1 VASSSGIEFTEAVGF
16 VLIRQELIVGQGQ
29 QLNSRPATEQPVRQI
44 YETGARAVDS
54 AGWVPTRPNLYT
66 FELTTT
72 EASSDMPPRTKLIRV
87 NKFLHFRVIDVAL
100 VDDGKAGANQG
111 RN

>member
-1 VASSSGIEFTEAVGF
+1 MASSSGIEFTVAIGF
-16 VLIRQELIVGQGQ
+16 VLIRQELVVGQGH
-29 QLNSRPATEQPVRQI
+29 QLNSRPATEQLVRQI

-66 FELTTT
+66 FALAIT
-72 EASSDMPPRTKLIRV
+72 EASSHELRRTKLIRV
-87 NKFLHFRVIDVAL
+87 NRFLHFRVIDVAL
-100 VDDGKAGANQG
+100 VDDGKAGANQR